1 MISRRELL
9 TPMELELDRLRRG
22 RRRWRWASLAL
33 LLLLVGTI
41 LVSHWRGPEVVVGSD
56 WDEFDKKPFPVDRVV
71 DGDTV
76 RIDVGGGRSESVR
89 LVGIDAPEVHGGP
102 GGGPAHYGAEAR
114 DYLKKRLDGQSVV
127 VRLQETVSRD
137 KYGRLLAYLY
147 LGDRED
153 VNLTLV
159 RTGHAYAD
167 RRFRHALES
176 QFTQA
181 EAEARKKKAG
191 LWADVKD
198 SDEPEWRQKWLA
210 DRASKAD

>member
-1 MISRRELL
+1 MIPRRELM

-33 LLLLVGTI
+33 LLILVGTM
-41 LVSHWRGPEVVVGSD
+41 LVSHWRGPEVVIGSD
-56 WDEFDKKPFPVDRVV
+56 WDMYDKRPFPVERVV

-76 RIDVGGGRSESVR
+76 RLDVGRGRTESVR
-89 LVGIDAPEVHGGP
+89 LIGIDAPEIHGP
-102 GGGPAHYGAEAR
+102 DGPAHYGPESAA
-114 DYLKKRLDGQSVV
+114 YLTKRLAGQRVV
-127 VRLQETVSRD
+127 VRLQETASRD

-159 RTGHAYAD
+159 RTGNAYAD
-167 RRFRHALES
+167 RRFGHALQG

-181 EAEARKKKAG
+181 EAEARKKKLG

-198 SDEPEWRQKWLA
+198 SEQPEWRQKWLA
-210 DRASKAD
+210 ERLKRAE